1 MKNRLLINATS
12 CFILNKD
19 LDQASIII
27 SVLVNV
33 VYFVLLDRLIMASA
47 QRRSGP
53 YVVGWFGSTQ
63 STGDGTKLWLKRTT
77 SPQKSNGAMFI
88 ISPILIFSFPLSL

>member
-1 MKNRLLINATS
+1 MLKRFTTNLSLCI
-12 CFILNKD
+12 IE
-19 LDQASIII
+19 ASIII

-53 YVVGWFGSTQ
+53 YVVGWFGSAQ
-63 STGDGTKLWLKRTT
+63 SVGDGIKLWLKRTT

-88 ISPILIFSFPLSL
+88 ISPILIFSFSLSL